1 MLGQREQFT
10 ESLAFFRKA
19 EEIYNF
25 VMQAIE
31 DQEVTLPST
40 SFNTDFKQHLLSQM
54 SARVGLAPEVSA
66 FSFYINGG
74 LDKRRLDKTY
84 IETLKFLA

>member
-1 MLGQREQFT
+1 
-10 ESLAFFRKA
+10 
-19 EEIYNF
+19 
-25 VMQAIE
+25 
-31 DQEVTLPST
+31 
-40 SFNTDFKQHLLSQM
+40 M

-84 IETLKFLA
+84 IETLKFLAQVYQHLGDTNQTIMLSATFLHK

>member
-1 MLGQREQFT
+1 
-10 ESLAFFRKA
+10 
-19 EEIYNF
+19 
-25 VMQAIE
+25 
-31 DQEVTLPST
+31 
-40 SFNTDFKQHLLSQM
+40 M